1 MAPAHADVFTFYN
14 KNRFSVAYDSSME
27 SQQPSNHFSFS
38 NDEFYREQQ
47 EEANR
52 LERAERKLSVEALA
66 IRREM
71 KELEDWP
78 DRYEEWYEMEQKLNR
93 VEARRV
99 KIEAYLNGN
108 KLL

>member
-1 MAPAHADVFTFYN
+1 
-14 KNRFSVAYDSSME
+14 
-27 SQQPSNHFSFS
+27 
-38 NDEFYREQQ
+38 
-47 EEANR
+47 
-52 LERAERKLSVEALA
+52 
-66 IRREM
+66 M